1 MISLELPSPQ
11 QDFSA
16 MSINGP
22 SLPTLT
28 DINFNNG
35 HQTIENG
42 NQSVNS
48 TVPELPMVLE
58 RFCIQLKL
66 EFYHDCCLS

>member
-1 MISLELPSPQ
+1 MLFNIEKLSLDLPRTSPQ

-42 NQSVNS
+42 NQSANS
-48 TVPELPMVLE
+48 TVPELPMVLD
-58 RFCIQLKL
+58 I
-66 EFYHDCCLS
+66 FY